1 MLSFWL
7 IFLSVDAVIDTICF
21 ILISFVEICQ
31 ENNEVTMDELTRLI
45 CTRGLQIT
53 MLIPL
58 FFAIRQLYKDVYG
71 NNSNT
76 CQDED
81 KH

>member
-1 MLSFWL
+1 
-7 IFLSVDAVIDTICF
+7 
-21 ILISFVEICQ
+21 
-31 ENNEVTMDELTRLI
+31 MDEVTRLI

-53 MLIPL
+53 MLVPL
-58 FFAIRQLYKDVYG
+58 IFAIRQLYKDVYG